1 MPQTIIS
8 GPVILPE
15 RQTQRQL
22 HRQLGEFVN
31 WLGRTKDAGEIQKD
45 KRQSVPVPMLP
56 MVF

>member
-1 MPQTIIS
+1 MPQAIIS
-8 GPVILPE
+8 GTVILLE

-22 HRQLGEFVN
+22 HRQLGEFAN
-31 WLGRTKDAGEIQKD
+31 WLGRTKDAAEIQKD